1 MNYIPCLV
9 QIYAE
14 MKFCS
19 YDAIRVGQSLT
30 LINGN
35 KMDLFEAKD
44 DDAGAFG
51 DITFQVTSENS
62 DSESFE
68 VIKVNR
74 KQGELRVTRE
84 IEERSYLV
92 DGDFGSSEFFVTL
105 ISMYSSSML
114 SPLTEEQ
121 EATE

>member
-1 MNYIPCLV
+1 MNYIPCLF
-9 QIYAE
+9 QIGAE
-14 MKFCS
+14 MKFFS